1 MYFFNFV
8 METSLVVTVA
18 LIGTM
23 AVIRFFR

>member
-23 AVIRFFR
+23 AVIRVFR

>member
-8 METSLVVTVA
+8 METSLIVTFV

-23 AVIRFFR
+23 SVIKMFK